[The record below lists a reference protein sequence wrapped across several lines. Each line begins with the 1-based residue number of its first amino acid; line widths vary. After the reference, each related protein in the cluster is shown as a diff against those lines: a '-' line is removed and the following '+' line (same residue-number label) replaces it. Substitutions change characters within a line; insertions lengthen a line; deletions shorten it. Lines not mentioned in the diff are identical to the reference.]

1 MTAVP
6 GSGSLYEP
14 DCGGHPQQQDQK
26 IKEGPENGQKRR
38 FGKGLNA
45 LFLDNEAEE
54 SGSLMRL
61 RLSDVEPNKD
71 QPGTGLIRKP
81 SRSWRIPSGSM
92 GCCSPL
98 WCGYSRAGTYQIIA
112 GERRWRASR
121 LAEQRD
127 IPAIV
132 VDADDNKVMEL
143 ALIEN
148 LQREDL
154 TVIEEAQGYKALMET
169 YGMTQEQ
176 VAARVGKSRPVIANA
191 LRLLSLPPRVLDEL
205 ENGGITPA
213 MARVLA
219 GVEEERI
226 DSLLDRVIVEG
237 LTVRQLKQ
245 LAKKP
250 DAPAKEPK
258 EKEKSAWGDSY
269 YKEVELS
276 LRDTLG
282 RKVKVR
288 KKGDTGTLEIQF
300 YSREELEDLAARLAK
315 EEQ

>member
-1 MTAVP
+1 MAKK
-6 GSGSLYEP
+6 
-14 DCGGHPQQQDQK
+14 GGL
-26 IKEGPENGQKRR
+26 
-38 FGKGLNA
+38 GKGLNA

-54 SGSLMRL
+54 SGTLMRL

-71 QPGTGLIRKP
+71 QPRDRFDQEALQELADSIREHGVLQP
-81 SRSWRIPSGSM
+81 IVVRAIPG
-92 GCCSPL
+92 
-98 WCGYSRAGTYQIIA
+98 GTYQIIA

-205 ENGGITPA
+205 ENGGITPGH
-213 MARVLA
+213 ARVLA
-219 GVEEERI
+219 GVEGERV
-226 DSLLDRVIVEG
+226 DGLLDRVIVEG
-237 LTVRQLKQ
+237 LTVRQLEQ

-250 DAPAKEPK
+250 DSAPKAPK
-258 EKEKSAWGDSY
+258 EKEDSAWGDSF

-282 RKVKVR
+282 RKVKIR

-315 EEQ
+315 GE